1 MRLDKNDIYQ
11 IEKPLITELDREEAF
26 DYVFNYDGKT
36 DNTDTQNIFLS
47 GVKPANQNLVNE
59 VNTPIYLPW
68 KKVKHKKLPD
78 EFEYHNS
85 VLTHEVFWAAVKL
98 TRNSKAQKSPIKT
111 ETGEFFTW
119 SLFPEQ
125 ERILHSLDMTVGGNL
140 IGFEAPQ
147 KKAEKEKNTVVLNG
161 IIEEAI
167 ATSQL
172 EGASTTRAVAK
183 KFLQEG
189 RKPKNKSEHM
199 ILNSYLAMKKIEE
212 EYKNKELSLELLFEM
227 HSLITQNTINAD
239 EIHRLRK
246 NTDEIVIESDTVG
259 EIIYIPP
266 SESFL
271 ASEIQNL
278 IDFAN
283 NKNDEYFIHPIIK
296 AVMIHFWIGYL
307 HPFTD
312 GNGRLA
318 RLLFFWYLLKHN
330 YWAVSYLPISTVI
343 KKAPAQYWQAYVY
356 SEQDDCDLN
365 YFIDFHLRKI
375 QESIDNFKSYIETK
389 SQENKTIN
397 KSLKQAYAFND
408 RQIQLLKYLS
418 KDENHRT
425 SLTAHVNVY
434 QVTKATGIKDLKA
447 LEQEG
452 FLETTK
458 EGKFLYY
465 YGTTKIESL
474 FN

>member
-1 MRLDKNDIYQ
+1 
-11 IEKPLITELDREEAF
+11 
-26 DYVFNYDGKT
+26 
-36 DNTDTQNIFLS
+36 
-47 GVKPANQNLVNE
+47 
-59 VNTPIYLPW
+59 
-68 KKVKHKKLPD
+68 
-78 EFEYHNS
+78 
-85 VLTHEVFWAAVKL
+85 
-98 TRNSKAQKSPIKT
+98 
-111 ETGEFFTW
+111 
-119 SLFPEQ
+119 
-125 ERILHSLDMTVGGNL
+125 
-140 IGFEAPQ
+140 
-147 KKAEKEKNTVVLNG
+147 
-161 IIEEAI
+161 
-167 ATSQL
+167 
-172 EGASTTRAVAK
+172 
-183 KFLQEG
+183 
-189 RKPKNKSEHM
+189 
-199 ILNSYLAMKKIEE
+199 
-212 EYKNKELSLELLFEM
+212 
-227 HSLITQNTINAD
+227 
-239 EIHRLRK
+239 
-246 NTDEIVIESDTVG
+246 
-259 EIIYIPP
+259 
-266 SESFL
+266 
-271 ASEIQNL
+271 
-278 IDFAN
+278 
-283 NKNDEYFIHPIIK
+283 
-296 AVMIHFWIGYL
+296 MIHFWIGYL